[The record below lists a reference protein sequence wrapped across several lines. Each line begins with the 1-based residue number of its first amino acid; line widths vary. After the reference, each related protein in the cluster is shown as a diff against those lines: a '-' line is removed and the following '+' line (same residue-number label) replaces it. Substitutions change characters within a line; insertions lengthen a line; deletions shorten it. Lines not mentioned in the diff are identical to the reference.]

1 MVGEV
6 MEKFLTFAMDHWIL
20 SSLFATFLAA
30 LLFTERQ
37 RGGKSV
43 SPQQTVMMLN
53 KEQAVIV
60 DVRDKKETSEGIIRG
75 SLLIPFSSLK
85 ERASELEKHKEKI
98 IIVAD
103 KMGQHSGTAVR
114 TLRSAGFTNVQRLA
128 GGVVEWKSANLP
140 LAKK

>member
-6 MEKFLTFAMDHWIL
+6 MEKYITFAVDHWIL
-20 SSLFATFLAA
+20 SSLFVAFLAA

-43 SPQQTVMMLN
+43 SPQQAVMLLN
-53 KEQAVIV
+53 KEQAIVV
-60 DVRDKKETSEGIIRG
+60 DVRDKKETSEGVIRG

-85 ERASELEKHKEKI
+85 DRASELEKHKEKI
-98 IIVAD
+98 IIIAD

-114 TLRSAGFTNVQRLA
+114 TLKVAGYNNVQRLA
-128 GGVVEWKSANLP
+128 GGVVEWKNANLP